1 MEMNAAKAQSEV
13 CDLERQ
19 LQGLTLE
26 VLNKREY
33 YADLHSETIKTESLL
48 KQQRSLND
56 RLIAEI
62 EQTKKSISSL
72 ASDRR
77 QKLEEIK

>member
-13 CDLERQ
+13 CDLEIQ

-26 VLNKREY
+26 FLNKREY